1 MTRDEITT
9 ITSIIEQIQQAHA
22 DLVSTWDG
30 IPDDVMTTRPVVEWW
45 TLKDLMGH
53 VAMWRRVAI
62 KFINEYRRDGAPV
75 PLGLQDAAAID
86 AYNKR
91 GAALRRDY
99 SLARMRA
106 EFDASLRDLIA
117 AVEKLNDADLSKPL
131 PPPWDPGDTLERLI
145 AVNSYE
151 HEPEHVEQI
160 DEWRKAHADQ
170 H

>member
-1 MTRDEITT
+1 MTR
-9 ITSIIEQIQQAHA
+9 EQVLSQIRQAHA
-22 DLVSTWDG
+22 DLVSTWEG

-62 KFINEYRRDGAPV
+62 KFIDEYRRNGAPV
-75 PLGLQDAAAID
+75 PLGLKDAAAID

-117 AVEKLNDADLSKPL
+117 AVEKLSDADLDQPL
-131 PPPWDPGDTLERLI
+131 PAPWDPGDTLERLI

-160 DEWRKAHADQ
+160 KQWRDARATPD
-170 H
+170 